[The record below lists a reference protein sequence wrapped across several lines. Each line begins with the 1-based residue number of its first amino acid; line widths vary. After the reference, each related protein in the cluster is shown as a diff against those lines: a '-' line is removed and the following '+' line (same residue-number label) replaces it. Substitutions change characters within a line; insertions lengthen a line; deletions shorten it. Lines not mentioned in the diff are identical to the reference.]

1 MFSNIYPAC
10 DGRDCCISFIF
21 LSSRAILP
29 RSSSASSIFSLLAVL
44 FSILSA
50 KYNKTRDSEIHY
62 SSPSQQI
69 RGKFWLSD
77 YKYWKSKPNWLFVKP
92 LLSNS
97 FFIYFYFSFSQLPYP
112 PPAPIPISNAPWNL
126 PRREN
131 AIVSNVNTRLIIFGS
146 LPGLMTS
153 VNLAFHFFIYLTV
166 S

>member
-1 MFSNIYPAC
+1 MAGTAAS
-10 DGRDCCISFIF
+10 
-21 LSSRAILP
+21 LSSFSPAEQSYCAALVLP
-29 RSSSASSIFSLLAVL
+29 PSFLYSQFCSQFCQQNTT
-44 FSILSA
+44 
-50 KYNKTRDSEIHY
+50 KQGIHY

-92 LLSNS
+92 LFSNS
-97 FFIYFYFSFSQLPYP
+97 FFLYFYFYFSQLPYP

-131 AIVSNVNTRLIIFGS
+131 SIVSNVNTRLIIFGS